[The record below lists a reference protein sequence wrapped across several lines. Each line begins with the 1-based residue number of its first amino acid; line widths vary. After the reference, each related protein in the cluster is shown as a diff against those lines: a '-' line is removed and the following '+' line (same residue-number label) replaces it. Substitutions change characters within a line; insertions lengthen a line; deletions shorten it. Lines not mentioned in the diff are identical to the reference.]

1 MTIFQKRTT
10 PQQIVFAVVFVIFS
24 LYALS
29 LLYPFIWAFYNS
41 MKTMDEY
48 RDNTFSLPDRFN
60 LTNYAEAFRSFK
72 ISTSGG
78 GEVGLVRMF
87 LNSILLTSLTTF
99 LAVIGS
105 SCVAYVIS
113 KFKFRGSGF
122 VYTAAV
128 FIMIVPTIGSTPA
141 LYRLMENMGLKNNL
155 VACAMIMGGCFGMYF
170 MMMYGTFQSLSWT
183 YAEAGYIDGAN
194 DFIIFFRIMLP
205 QVGGQC
211 LALCLICSIGVW
223 NEYFTPYVFMPDL
236 PTLSTG
242 LYTYQVQLLESYD
255 KNYPL
260 FFAGLLICCVPMLIV
275 FICFQNTLMNN
286 VSAGGIK
293 E

>member
-10 PQQIVFAVVFVIFS
+10 PQRIVFAVVFVIFS

-113 KFKFRGSGF
+113 KFKFRGSG
-122 VYTAAV
+122 
-128 FIMIVPTIGSTPA
+128 S
-141 LYRLMENMGLKNNL
+141 
-155 VACAMIMGGCFGMYF
+155 
-170 MMMYGTFQSLSWT
+170 
-183 YAEAGYIDGAN
+183 YI
-194 DFIIFFRIMLP
+194 RRR
-205 QVGGQC
+205 C
-211 LALCLICSIGVW
+211 LL
-223 NEYFTPYVFMPDL
+223 
-236 PTLSTG
+236 
-242 LYTYQVQLLESYD
+242 
-255 KNYPL
+255 
-260 FFAGLLICCVPMLIV
+260 
-275 FICFQNTLMNN
+275 
-286 VSAGGIK
+286 
-293 E
+293 